1 MRRIFLGV
9 AITAIGLAAPSVAA
23 AQAQGAPEGRAVTL
37 TADVVDL
44 SCKVVNNASGPDHL
58 QCAQV
63 CADKGQPL
71 GLLTADGTLYV
82 PVNAGMGADGENKR
96 LRPLAEQRVKVTG
109 RVINRAGMNAIVI
122 DKVEKA

>member
-1 MRRIFLGV
+1 MAPPV
-9 AITAIGLAAPSVAA
+9 AKAQAA
-23 AQAQGAPEGRAVTL
+23 AAEGQTVTF

-44 SCKVVNNASGPDHL
+44 SCKIVNNASGPEHV

-71 GLLTADGTLYV
+71 GLLTTDGKFYV

-96 LRPLAEQRVKVTG
+96 LRPLAEQRVRVTG
-109 RVINRAGMNAIVI
+109 RVITRAGMNAVVI
-122 DKVEKA
+122 EKIAKA